1 MVKRKYSKSG
11 MRKPMSRSMKESYS
25 DIDHSNV
32 WDAYDVAMEYLG
44 AEEFC
49 EALAKA
55 MGTDELESNLK
66 YIFRVYEIPFMDDE
80 EEFDES
86 CSRKRLRK
94 ESKDFTSYDAY
105 LSSVLS
111 NYKVEQTDG
120 GTWVVKADSDRFG
133 KQAIV
138 YEGSSQRECLNWMYK
153 HIRQNPLDDYL
164 KDEGC
169 HRKSKKRRKSMKEAV
184 DDDTVYVVFRK
195 EKNPTEDDIFYGND
209 VTAFIYGNGIPVRY
223 GNIMCYQHVGQ
234 HGEAS
239 LDYYNSTKPA
249 TPDEY
254 ADLLSELKSIYNDVN
269 LVVRRKIDYSILRNE
284 WRR

>member
-1 MVKRKYSKSG
+1 MIRKN
-11 MRKPMSRSMKESYS
+11 RRSMKESYS
-25 DIDHSNV
+25 DIDHNNV
-32 WDAYDVAMEYLG
+32 WDAYDVAMGYLG

-55 MGTDELESNLK
+55 MGTDELESNLE
-66 YIFRVYEIPFMDDE
+66 YIFRVYDIPFGDDE
-80 EEFDES
+80 EEIDEGCHGRKS
-86 CSRKRLRK
+86 KKRKSKKNEDLSDDLICRTCSN
-94 ESKDFTSYDAY
+94 F
-105 LSSVLS
+105 
-111 NYKVEQTDG
+111 KVEQTDT
-120 GTWVVKADSDRFG
+120 GTWVVKADSKRFG

-138 YEGSSQRECLNWMYK
+138 FEGSSRREALNWMYK
-153 HIRQNPLDDYL
+153 HIQPTKESVR
-164 KDEGC
+164 
-169 HRKSKKRRKSMKEAV
+169 RSSKKRTMKESSN
-184 DDDTVYVVFRK
+184 DDTVYVVFRK
-195 EKNPTEDDIFYGND
+195 EKNPTEDEIFYGND

-254 ADLLSELKSIYNDVN
+254 ADLLAELKSIYDDVN
-269 LVVRRKIDYSILRNE
+269 LVVRRKIDYDILRNE

>member
-1 MVKRKYSKSG
+1 MVKRKYSKAG

-25 DIDHSNV
+25 DIDYSNV
-32 WDAYDVAMEYLG
+32 WDAYDVAMGYLG

-80 EEFDES
+80 EEFDE
-86 CSRKRLRK
+86 
-94 ESKDFTSYDAY
+94 
-105 LSSVLS
+105 
-111 NYKVEQTDG
+111 
-120 GTWVVKADSDRFG
+120 
-133 KQAIV
+133 
-138 YEGSSQRECLNWMYK
+138 
-153 HIRQNPLDDYL
+153 
-164 KDEGC
+164 GC

-195 EKNPTEDDIFYGND
+195 EKNPTEDEIFYGND

-254 ADLLSELKSIYNDVN
+254 ADLLSELKSIYDDVN
-269 LVVRRKIDYSILRNE
+269 LVVRRKIDYNILRNE